1 MYVTKA
7 SGKKEKFNSQ
17 KVLRSLR
24 RAGVSRQVQQEVLV
38 ELEKHIFEGISTKA
52 IYRMVNRIL
61 GKYAKSEGL
70 SRYSLKRAIMDL
82 GPTGFPFEKFLGAL
96 LAHEGFRVQIGKTV
110 KGHCIWHE
118 IDVIAEKGNKHFMIE
133 AKYHNNPGRKTDAK
147 VALYVYGRFLDIEHA
162 WKARESGAAHKFH
175 QAWVVTNTRLTS
187 EAIRFCNCVGMR
199 AVGWK
204 YPRNEGLEA
213 MVERSGLYPVTILSS
228 LSRENKRRIL
238 EQGIVLCRDLV
249 RREARLKS
257 LGLGRN
263 KITAAIAESRAV
275 CRIEK
280 YSKMK

>member
-17 KVLRSLR
+17 KVVRSLR
-24 RAGVSRQVQQEVLV
+24 RAGVSGKVQGEVLA

-52 IYRMVNRIL
+52 IYLMVNRIL
-61 GKYAKSEGL
+61 KKYAKSEGL

-96 LAHEGFRVQIGKTV
+96 LAHEGFHVQIGKTV
-110 KGHCIWHE
+110 QGYCIRHE

-133 AKYHNNPGRKTDAK
+133 AKYHNNPGRKTDSK
-147 VALYVYGRFLDIEHA
+147 VALYVYGRFLDVERA
-162 WKARESGAAHKFH
+162 WKARESGAVHKFH

-204 YPRNEGLEA
+204 YPRNEGLEV

-228 LSRENKRRIL
+228 LSRKYKRKIL

-249 RREARLKS
+249 RQEARVRG
-257 LGLGRN
+257 LGLDRN

-275 CRIEK
+275 CRMEK
-280 YSKMK
+280 YPKMK